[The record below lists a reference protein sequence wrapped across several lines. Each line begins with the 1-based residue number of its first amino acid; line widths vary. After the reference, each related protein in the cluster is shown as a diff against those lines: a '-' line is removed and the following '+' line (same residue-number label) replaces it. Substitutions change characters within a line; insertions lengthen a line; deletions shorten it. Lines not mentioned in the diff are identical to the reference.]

1 MNLLKVVFIP
11 EILNNPLATTIGI
24 LLSLSFY
31 TGKNLIAS
39 FRTILKVL
47 TNLWSFKGFDFYFHI
62 ILFS

>member
-47 TNLWSFKGFDFYFHI
+47 TNL
-62 ILFS
+62 